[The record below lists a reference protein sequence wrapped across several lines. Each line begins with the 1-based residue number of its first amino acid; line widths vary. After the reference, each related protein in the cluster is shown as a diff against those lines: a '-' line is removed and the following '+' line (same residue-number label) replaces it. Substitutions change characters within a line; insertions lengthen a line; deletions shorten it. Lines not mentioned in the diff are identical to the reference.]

1 MNRREFLAAGSA
13 VAAASA
19 IPSFALA
26 DDKTIQVYSGSD
38 NNIIDFWNN
47 TIRPAFE
54 KANPGLKLKLAD
66 AGDDNGLRAI
76 ADRALA
82 ALKSKADP
90 QADMFENFDTR
101 LPVGGVEAG
110 LWVSFSADN
119 VPSYAKINRAAI
131 DMPQQLP
138 YRGSQVLLAYDKTK
152 LDPKNAPKTWDQL
165 VTWIKANPGQFI
177 YNRPDKGGSGGNFV
191 RRAIHEVNGRDPSK
205 FTISNF
211 SADYAEK
218 SLTPAWAVLKDMAPF
233 LYEKGAYTSG
243 NTQSIQLL
251 SQGVVTMVPVWS
263 DQVLQAMTQG
273 VLPETTGLVQLTDL
287 ALCGGFARLTVF
299 ANGANKDAA
308 LKLAEFL
315 LTSEMQSAV
324 ITQIGGFPGVTWD
337 NVAADLREKYKDVVP
352 NSIPT
357 FPGGDWNVAINDGWY
372 RNVATGL
379 ARG

>member
-1 MNRREFLAAGSA
+1 MNRREFLAVGSA
-13 VAAASA
+13 VAAVSA
-19 IPSFALA
+19 LPSFAFA

-47 TIRPAFE
+47 TIIPAF
-54 KANPGLKLKLAD
+54 KTAHPDLTVKLID
-66 AGDDNGLRAI
+66 AGDDSGLRAI

-82 ALKSKADP
+82 ALKGKTDP
-90 QADMFENFDTR
+90 QADMFESFDAR
-101 LPVGGVEAG
+101 LPAGGVEAG
-110 LWVSFSADN
+110 LWVAFSAEN
-119 VPSYAKINRAAI
+119 VPSYGKVNRAAV

-152 LDPKNAPKTWDQL
+152 LDPKDAPKSWVQL
-165 VTWIKANPGQFI
+165 VAWIQNNPGQFI

-205 FTISNF
+205 FTLSNF

-218 SLTPAWAVLKDMAPF
+218 TLMPAWAALKDLAPN

-263 DQVLQAMTQG
+263 DQVLQAMAQG
-273 VLPETTGLVQLTDL
+273 VLPDTTGLVQLTDL
-287 ALCGGFARLTVF
+287 ALCGGFSRLTVF
-299 ANGANKDAA
+299 SNGANKVAA
-308 LKLAEFL
+308 LKLADFL
-315 LTSEMQSAV
+315 LSSEMQSAV
-324 ITQIGGFPGVTWD
+324 ITEIGGFPGVSWD
-337 NVAADLREKYKDVVP
+337 HIPAELRETYKDVVP
-352 NSIPT
+352 TSIPT
-357 FPGGDWNVAINDGWY
+357 FPGGDWNAAINDGWY